1 MTAAITDFSQFTRL
15 RSGAERNDPEALREV
30 ARQFEALFLETIL
43 KNMRAGELAEPLFGD
58 SDQLDT
64 YRELMDQQLAFDMA
78 RGRGIGFAD
87 MLVRQLGGDGDPP
100 RPTSEN
106 RYLPAVPVSPNTP
119 RFEPTPLAGH
129 ERAAPATGQTPA
141 AADVV
146 ARATVVGG
154 AGISAGGVAPEA
166 QGWDDPRRFVRDLW
180 PHAERV
186 AKRLDVAPEGIVAQA
201 ALETGWGRHVMTGGD
216 GASSHNLFGIKAGR
230 DWPGSSV
237 GRSTIEY
244 SDGLARRRVEQ
255 FRAYEDI
262 SANFEDYARL
272 IEANPRYSAVR
283 GQGRDVAA
291 FASALQDGGYAT
303 DPLYAAKIV
312 RVLESETMRDA
323 LAGLKAE

>member
-43 KNMRAGELAEPLFGD
+43 KNMRAGELAEPLTGE

-64 YRELMDQQLAFDMA
+64 YRGLMDQQLALDMA

-100 RPTSEN
+100 RPTSESLYSSK
-106 RYLPAVPVSPNTP
+106 RSAAVLPAV
-119 RFEPTPLAGH
+119 A
-129 ERAAPATGQTPA
+129 
-141 AADVV
+141 V
-146 ARATVVGG
+146 ARHPPLPPPA
-154 AGISAGGVAPEA
+154 S
-166 QGWDDPRRFVRDLW
+166 WDDPGRFVRDLW

-186 AKRLDVAPEGIVAQA
+186 ARRLDVAPEGIVAQA

-237 GRSTIEY
+237 GRATLEY

-255 FRAYEDI
+255 FRTYDDI
-262 SANFEDYARL
+262 SDNFDDYARL

-312 RVLESETMRDA
+312 RVLESETMQQA
-323 LAGLKAE
+323 LGGLKAE